1 MSKKFDV
8 VATVG
13 EYTNAQGE
21 TKKRYQNVGA
31 MVEGQNGPYIVLEA
45 WFNPAAIAKDGRVYL
60 NLYEP
65 KQQGQQQAPQQRQAP
80 QRQQQAAPTND
91 WDSDPIPF

>member
-1 MSKKFDV
+1 MSKRFDV

-65 KQQGQQQAPQQRQAP
+65 QQRQQSSP
-80 QRQQQAAPTND
+80 QRQQSQPQRQQAAPADD
-91 WDSDPIPF
+91 WESEKIPF